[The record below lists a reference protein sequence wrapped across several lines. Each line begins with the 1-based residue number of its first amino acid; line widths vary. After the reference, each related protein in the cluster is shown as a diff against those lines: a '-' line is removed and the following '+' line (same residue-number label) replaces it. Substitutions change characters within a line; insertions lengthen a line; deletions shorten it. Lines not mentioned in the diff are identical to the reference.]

1 MEAGYLSWHQNVLS
15 GYWGRQVSDN
25 HLDVN
30 LKTMEPIHQTEG
42 AQLCDSGTTVIEVT
56 NHSVIEL
63 QALSTRMN
71 AFTVL

>member
-1 MEAGYLSWHQNVLS
+1 
-15 GYWGRQVSDN
+15 
-25 HLDVN
+25 
-30 LKTMEPIHQTEG
+30 MEPIHQTEG
-42 AQLCDSGTTVIEVT
+42 AQLCDSGIIVIEVT